1 MLNHFITSK
10 NNNWLQLKAL
20 SSAAPLIIS
29 PDLSE
34 FEVIVGPLLGLGRI
48 WLASVCSIMFE
59 Y

>member
-34 FEVIVGPLLGLGRI
+34 FDVIVGSDVIGPI

-59 Y
+59 C